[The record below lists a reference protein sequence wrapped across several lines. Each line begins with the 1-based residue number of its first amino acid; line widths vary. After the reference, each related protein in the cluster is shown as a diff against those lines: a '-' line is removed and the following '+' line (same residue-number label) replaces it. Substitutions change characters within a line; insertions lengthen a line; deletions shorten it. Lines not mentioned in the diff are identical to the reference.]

1 MPLVKLR
8 WAGQITV
15 PAELREQF
23 ALEEGACL
31 EAEAVQGGILLKP
44 MAVIE
49 RKKAW
54 QRVLDV
60 MASVHAKQPPSDKT
74 PQEQEE
80 EIAEMIKAFRREHAP
95 DRP

>member
-1 MPLVKLR
+1 MPLVKLHR
-8 WAGQITV
+8 AGQITL

-23 ALEEGACL
+23 ALEEGAYL

-60 MASVHAKQPPSDKT
+60 MASVHAKQPPQRQN
-74 PQEQEE
+74 P
-80 EIAEMIKAFRREHAP
+80 ARARRR
-95 DRP
+95 DRRDDQSLPP